1 MTISRL
7 LDSNRDSRTAYPL
20 KDALVSVASSGPNS
34 KQRRFYIRRADCDLE
49 SVRNPGY
56 LERDPSVECSTLTVP
71 SRRLRRFLVLN
82 EMASDTRPH
91 KPRRIARIQIIAVST
106 LSITGVINYID
117 RGSLA
122 IANTT
127 IRTDLGIS
135 ATRMGILLSIF
146 SLSYA
151 FSQLPMGF
159 LLDRLGER
167 LVLGAGMFLWSL
179 TQTATGLV
187 TSFSS
192 FVGARVG
199 LAVGESPFVVSAV
212 KAVNDWFDVRDR
224 ATPMGIVNASTT
236 LGQAIA
242 PPLLTITMLAFGW
255 RGMFVLIGIPGLILS
270 IAWFAFY
277 RERADVTSNGS
288 ELTDLAAS
296 GRGDNL
302 SRISFSQWQR
312 LFRKRTVWGLMLGFG
327 GINYTVWLYM
337 SWMPNYFEAEHHI
350 SIAKTGVIAVIPFS
364 CGAVGMLLSGI
375 IADSLV
381 RSGIPPIRVHKT
393 LLIIGMTCSAACT
406 LLVPYTPGA
415 TGAAT
420 AIGMALFF
428 TYLAG
433 NSGWGLVQ
441 SIAPREIVGSVAT
454 IQNFGSFVCASFAP
468 VITGWLLD
476 RTHSFHLTLAICSI
490 MSILG
495 ALSYLLIVKDQSLS
509 LNGDG
514 FFR

>member
-1 MTISRL
+1 M
-7 LDSNRDSRTAYPL
+7 
-20 KDALVSVASSGPNS
+20 
-34 KQRRFYIRRADCDLE
+34 
-49 SVRNPGY
+49 
-56 LERDPSVECSTLTVP
+56 
-71 SRRLRRFLVLN
+71 
-82 EMASDTRPH
+82 
-91 KPRRIARIQIIAVST
+91 AVSI
-106 LSITGVINYID
+106 LSIAGVINYID

-135 ATRMGILLSIF
+135 ATRMGILLSVF

-151 FSQLPMGF
+151 ISQLPMGF
-159 LLDRLGER
+159 LLDRFGER

-179 TQTATGLV
+179 TQTATGSV
-187 TSFSS
+187 RGFAS

-212 KAVNDWFDVRDR
+212 KSVNDWFDVRDR

-242 PPLLTITMLAFGW
+242 PPILTITMLAFGW
-255 RGMFVLIGIPGLILS
+255 RGMFILIGIPGLLLS

-277 RERADVTSNGS
+277 RDRKKVSLNRS
-288 ELTDLAAS
+288 ELAYLEAS
-296 GRGDNL
+296 GRR
-302 SRISFSQWQR
+302 SSSFRISFSQWSG
-312 LFRKRTVWGLMLGFG
+312 LFRLRTVWGMMLGFG

-337 SWMPNYFEAEHHI
+337 SWMPNYLEAEHHM
-350 SIAKTGVIAVIPFS
+350 SVAKTGSLAVIPFS

-375 IADSLV
+375 IADLLV
-381 RSGIPPIRVHKT
+381 RIGSPPIRSHKT
-393 LLIIGMTCSAACT
+393 LLGIGMTCSAGCT
-406 LLVPYTPGA
+406 LLVGYVPGA
-415 TGAAT
+415 TGAAF

-441 SIAPREIVGSVAT
+441 SIAPREIVGSVAA

-476 RTHSFHLTLAICSI
+476 RTHSFHLTLVICS
-490 MSILG
+490 MVSILG
-495 ALSYLLIVKDQSLS
+495 ALSYLLIVKDPILIEER
-509 LNGDG
+509 LRGEAGAN
-514 FFR
+514 

>member
-1 MTISRL
+1 
-7 LDSNRDSRTAYPL
+7 
-20 KDALVSVASSGPNS
+20 
-34 KQRRFYIRRADCDLE
+34 
-49 SVRNPGY
+49 
-56 LERDPSVECSTLTVP
+56 
-71 SRRLRRFLVLN
+71 
-82 EMASDTRPH
+82 MASDTQPN
-91 KPRRIARIQIIAVST
+91 KPRRIARIQIFAVSI
-106 LSITGVINYID
+106 LSIAGVINYVD

-127 IRTDLGIS
+127 IRADLGIS

-151 FSQLPMGF
+151 ISQLPMGF
-159 LLDRLGER
+159 LLDRFGER

-179 TQTATGLV
+179 TQTATGFV
-187 TSFSS
+187 RGFAS
-192 FVGARVG
+192 FVSARVG

-236 LGQAIA
+236 LGQAIS

-255 RGMFVLIGIPGLILS
+255 RGMFMLIGIPGLLLS

-277 RERADVTSNGS
+277 CDRKDASLNGS
-288 ELTDLAAS
+288 ELAYLNTSD
-296 GRGDNL
+296 REDNR
-302 SRISFSQWQR
+302 SRISLSQWLG
-312 LFRKRTVWGLMLGFG
+312 LFRLRSVWGMMLGFG

-337 SWMPNYFEAEHHI
+337 TWMPNYLEAEHHV
-350 SIAKTGVIAVIPFS
+350 SVAKTGMIAVIPFS

-375 IADSLV
+375 VADFLV
-381 RSGIPPIRVHKT
+381 RRGIPPIRSHRT
-393 LLIIGMTCSAACT
+393 LLVTGMTCSAACT
-406 LLVPYTPGA
+406 LLVPYVPGA
-415 TGAAT
+415 AGAAI

-476 RTHSFHLTLAICSI
+476 RTHSFHLTLVICS
-490 MSILG
+490 MVSILG
-495 ALSYLLIVKDQSLS
+495 ALSYLLIVKNPILISERRKEEAQ
-509 LNGDG
+509 
-514 FFR
+514 

>member
-1 MTISRL
+1 MACDTQ
-7 LDSNRDSRTAYPL
+7 
-20 KDALVSVASSGPNS
+20 PN
-34 KQRRFYIRRADCDLE
+34 
-49 SVRNPGY
+49 
-56 LERDPSVECSTLTVP
+56 
-71 SRRLRRFLVLN
+71 
-82 EMASDTRPH
+82 
-91 KPRRIARIQIIAVST
+91 KPRRIARIQITAVSI
-106 LSITGVINYID
+106 LSIAGVINYID

-135 ATRMGILLSIF
+135 ATRMGVLLSIF

-151 FSQLPMGF
+151 ISQLPMGL
-159 LLDRLGER
+159 LLDRFGER

-179 TQTATGLV
+179 TQTATGFV
-187 TSFSS
+187 RGFAS

-212 KAVNDWFDVRDR
+212 KAVNDWFDVRNR

-236 LGQAIA
+236 IGQAIA
-242 PPLLTITMLAFGW
+242 PPLLTVTMLAFGW
-255 RGMFVLIGIPGLILS
+255 RGMFMLIGIPGLLLS

-277 RERADVTSNGS
+277 RDRKDVSLNGS
-288 ELTDLAAS
+288 ELAYLKPS
-296 GRGDNL
+296 WREDNP
-302 SRISFSQWQR
+302 SCISLSQWWS

-337 SWMPNYFEAEHHI
+337 SWMPNYLEAEHHV
-350 SIAKTGVIAVIPFS
+350 SVAKTGMIAVIPFS
-364 CGAVGMLLSGI
+364 CGAIGMLLSGI
-375 IADSLV
+375 TADFLV
-381 RSGIPPIRVHKT
+381 RSGIPPIRSHRT
-393 LLIIGMTCSAACT
+393 LLVIGMTCSAACT
-406 LLVPYTPGA
+406 LLVQYVPGA
-415 TGAAT
+415 TGAAF

-441 SIAPREIVGSVAT
+441 SIAPRGIVGSVAA

-476 RTHSFHLTLAICSI
+476 RTHSFHLTLVICS
-490 MSILG
+490 MVSIVG
-495 ALSYLLIVKDQSLS
+495 ALSYLLIVKDPILIAERHPGEAGA
-509 LNGDG
+509 N
-514 FFR
+514 

>member
-1 MTISRL
+1 
-7 LDSNRDSRTAYPL
+7 
-20 KDALVSVASSGPNS
+20 
-34 KQRRFYIRRADCDLE
+34 
-49 SVRNPGY
+49 
-56 LERDPSVECSTLTVP
+56 
-71 SRRLRRFLVLN
+71 
-82 EMASDTRPH
+82 MASDTQPN
-91 KPRRIARIQIIAVST
+91 KPRRIARIQITAISI
-106 LSITGVINYID
+106 LSIAGVVNYID

-151 FSQLPMGF
+151 ISQLPMGF

-179 TQTATGLV
+179 TQTVTGFV
-187 TSFSS
+187 SGFGS
-192 FVGARVG
+192 FVAARVG
-199 LAVGESPFVVSAV
+199 LAIGESPFVVSAV

-242 PPLLTITMLAFGW
+242 PPLLTTIMLTSGW
-255 RGMFVLIGIPGLILS
+255 RGMFALIGIPGLLLS
-270 IAWFAFY
+270 LAWYAIY
-277 RERADVTSNGS
+277 RDRNDVSLNRS
-288 ELTDLAAS
+288 EMAYLDAS
-296 GRGDNL
+296 GRSGNR
-302 SRISFSQWQR
+302 SCVSFFQWWG

-337 SWMPNYFEAEHHI
+337 SWMPNYLEAEHRT
-350 SIAKTGVIAVIPFS
+350 SVAKTGMIAVIPFS

-375 IADSLV
+375 IADFLI
-381 RSGIPPIRVHKT
+381 RNGIPPIRTHRT
-393 LLIIGMTCSAACT
+393 LLITGMICSAACT
-406 LLVPYTPGA
+406 MLVPYVPSA
-415 TGAAT
+415 IGAAS

-428 TYLAG
+428 NYLAG

-441 SIAPREIVGSVAT
+441 SLAPREIVGSVAT

-476 RTHSFHLTLAICSI
+476 RTHSFRLTLVICS
-490 MSILG
+490 MVSILG
-495 ALSYLLIVKDQSLS
+495 ALSYLLIVKDPILMKARC
-509 LNGDG
+509 LEEAEVE
-514 FFR
+514 

>member
-1 MTISRL
+1 
-7 LDSNRDSRTAYPL
+7 
-20 KDALVSVASSGPNS
+20 
-34 KQRRFYIRRADCDLE
+34 
-49 SVRNPGY
+49 
-56 LERDPSVECSTLTVP
+56 
-71 SRRLRRFLVLN
+71 
-82 EMASDTRPH
+82 MASDTQPN
-91 KPRRIARIQIIAVST
+91 KPRRIAAIQIIAVSI
-106 LSITGVINYID
+106 LSIAGVINYID

-151 FSQLPMGF
+151 ISQLPMGF
-159 LLDRLGER
+159 LLDRFGER
-167 LVLGAGMFLWSL
+167 LVLGSGMFLWSL
-179 TQTATGLV
+179 TQTATGFV
-187 TSFSS
+187 RGFAS

-212 KAVNDWFDVRDR
+212 KAVNDWFDVRHR
-224 ATPMGIVNASTT
+224 ATPTGIVNASTT

-255 RGMFVLIGIPGLILS
+255 RGMFMLIGIPGLLLS

-277 RERADVTSNGS
+277 RDRKEVSLNRS
-288 ELTDLAAS
+288 ELAYLEAS
-296 GRGDNL
+296 GRR
-302 SRISFSQWQR
+302 SSSFRISFSQWCG
-312 LFRKRTVWGLMLGFG
+312 LFRLRTVWGMMLGFG

-337 SWMPNYFEAEHHI
+337 SWMPNYLEAEHHV
-350 SIAKTGVIAVIPFS
+350 SIAKTGMIAVIPFS

-375 IADSLV
+375 TADLLV
-381 RSGIPPIRVHKT
+381 RNGIPPIRSHRT
-393 LLIIGMTCSAACT
+393 LLVIGMTCSAACT
-406 LLVPYTPGA
+406 LLVQYVPGA
-415 TGAAT
+415 TGAAF

-441 SIAPREIVGSVAT
+441 SIAPRGIVGSVAA

-476 RTHSFHLTLAICSI
+476 RTHSFHLTLVICSI
-490 MSILG
+490 VSILG
-495 ALSYLLIVKDQSLS
+495 ALSYLLIVKDPILIVE
-509 LNGDG
+509 LHPGEAGAN
-514 FFR
+514 